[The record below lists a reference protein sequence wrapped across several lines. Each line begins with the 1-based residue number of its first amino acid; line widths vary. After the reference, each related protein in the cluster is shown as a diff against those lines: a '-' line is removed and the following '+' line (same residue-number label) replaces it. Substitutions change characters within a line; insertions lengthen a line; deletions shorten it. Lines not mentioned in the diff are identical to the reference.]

1 MDVRYEKELHLGG
14 IMDEKERS
22 FINKI
27 EELEKQNR
35 ALQKEVNSLQ
45 GFMTKSV
52 SETNKMLGEIDALN
66 EKCDKLEEKKNRA
79 EIYKVLF
86 LSLISGLEK

>member
-1 MDVRYEKELHLGG
+1 MTEEKE
-14 IMDEKERS
+14 KS

-45 GFMTKSV
+45 GFLTKSV
-52 SETNKMLGEIDALN
+52 SETNKMQGQIDYLN
-66 EKCDKLEEKKNRA
+66 EQCDKLEEKKNRA
-79 EIYKVLF
+79 EIYKFLF
-86 LSLISGLEK
+86 LCMVKVLEGSD